1 MRVYNTTDVNQLCV
15 HLTHFTTV
23 QCLSKYV
30 FNKQVVCCRI
40 LLPFVCLHLKVQS
53 VYLDAIEQAKDY
65 VQTLRKVDASCARQ
79 RAVLFFCSFLLHAI
93 I

>member
-15 HLTHFTTV
+15 HLTHFITV

-40 LLPFVCLHLKVQS
+40 LLPFVYLHLKVQS
-53 VYLDAIEQAKDY
+53 FYLDVIEQAKDY
-65 VQTLRKVDASCARQ
+65 VQTL
-79 RAVLFFCSFLLHAI
+79 
-93 I
+93 